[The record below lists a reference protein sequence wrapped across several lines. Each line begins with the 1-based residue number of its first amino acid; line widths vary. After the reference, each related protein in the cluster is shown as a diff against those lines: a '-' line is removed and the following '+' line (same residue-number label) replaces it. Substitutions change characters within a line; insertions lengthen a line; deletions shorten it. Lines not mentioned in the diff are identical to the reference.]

1 MVKTAL
7 LAFILLQVGLPL
19 LLLLLKDRI
28 LFLPDPVPHPRD
40 AVTFAGPGVVAR
52 AVEVVRGD
60 GSLRAGLEVRPA
72 GMAADAAEGPVILF
86 FHGNAS
92 NAGLHAPVLGAIAR
106 GTGIRVL
113 AAGYSGYGGNDG
125 SPSEAAVIEDGRAA
139 FDHLVARGFA
149 PGRIVLYGE
158 SIGGA
163 VAAAVAAE
171 RPCGGVVAQSTFSS
185 LGSMALRV
193 YPLLPLTA
201 LLVRGSFR
209 NADRLAA
216 ATCPVLVVH
225 GERDEVIPF
234 AEGRT
239 LHRLLAP
246 RADFLPI
253 PGARHNDLLDVGGEG
268 YLGELK
274 ARIACWTK

>member
-7 LAFILLQVGLPL
+7 AILLLFEVGLPL

-40 AVTFAGPGVVAR
+40 AVSFAGPGVVAR
-52 AVEVVRGD
+52 AVEVARED

-72 GMAADAAEGPVILF
+72 GMAADATEGPVILF

-92 NAGLHAPVLGAIAR
+92 NAGLHAPVLGVLVR
-106 GTGIRVL
+106 GTGMRVL

-125 SPSEAAVIEDGRAA
+125 SPSEEAVVEDGLAA
-139 FDHLVARGFA
+139 YDHLRGRGF
-149 PGRIVLYGE
+149 PDRRIVLYGE

-163 VAAAVAAE
+163 VAAAVASR
-171 RPCGGVVAQSTFSS
+171 RPCGGVVAQSTFTS
-185 LGSMALRV
+185 LSSMALRV
-193 YPLLPLTA
+193 YPVLPLTA

-209 NADRLAA
+209 SADRLAA
-216 ATCPVLVVH
+216 AGCPVLVVH

-253 PGARHNDLLDVGGEG
+253 PGARHNDLLDVAGEG
-268 YLGELK
+268 YLRELK
-274 ARIACWTK
+274 ARIAGWTE